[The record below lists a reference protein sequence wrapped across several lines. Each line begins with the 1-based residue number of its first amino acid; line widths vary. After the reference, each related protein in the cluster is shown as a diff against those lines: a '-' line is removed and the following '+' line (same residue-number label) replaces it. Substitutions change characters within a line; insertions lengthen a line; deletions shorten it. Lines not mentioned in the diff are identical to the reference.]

1 MTDNNETAAK
11 ISIHEV
17 CGAAPLTGTNGIRI
31 FKLILSRWELS
42 KTVEVD
48 FAGVRPS
55 VTFLDQA
62 IGQLT
67 AQFKKAEI
75 VAKLKLKGLSAAD
88 KAILNGIVVNRYHA
102 LANAEKAKD
111 RPPTILTLKP
121 KPK

>member
-11 ISIHEV
+11 ISIREV
-17 CGAAPLTGTNGIRI
+17 CGAAPLTGTNGIKI
-31 FKLILSRWELS
+31 HKLILSRWELS

-48 FAGVRPS
+48 FASVSPS
-55 VTFLDQA
+55 PTFLDQA

-75 VAKLKLKGLSAAD
+75 VAKLKLTGLTAAD
-88 KAILNGIVVNRYHA
+88 KAVLNGIVVNRYHA
-102 LANAEKAKD
+102 LANAEKAKN